1 MSLPFWKK
9 VVNHNTSRIS
19 KYCTYHRRWS
29 NRPKNLESGT
39 GFGKERRGHWSPTRH
54 QGCPPRGL
62 RTESG
67 KKSLRVS
74 SKFPV
79 AAVWIRPFWWTCQQT
94 LSHHI
99 PSGQNFPLG
108 CDAAALQYLFH
119 PPARDAACADRQCW
133 FPRQNQQSSYLSPW
147 HTVLF
152 IVNTCFKLKSKV
164 WSTDILGSLLYC
176 HYSV

>member
-39 GFGKERRGHWSPTRH
+39 GFGKERRGHWSPARH
-54 QGCPPRGL
+54 RGCPPRGL
-62 RTESG
+62 RTQSG
-67 KKSLRVS
+67 EKSWRVS
-74 SKFPV
+74 SKFPE
-79 AAVWIRPFWWTCQQT
+79 AALWIRPFWWTCQQT

-108 CDAAALQYLFH
+108 CDAAGSTILVPPTCKRRCICWKTVLVSKTKPTKLLPQSLAHGVIDNKYLF
-119 PPARDAACADRQCW
+119 Q
-133 FPRQNQQSSYLSPW
+133 
-147 HTVLF
+147 
-152 IVNTCFKLKSKV
+152 IKK
-164 WSTDILGSLLYC
+164 
-176 HYSV
+176 